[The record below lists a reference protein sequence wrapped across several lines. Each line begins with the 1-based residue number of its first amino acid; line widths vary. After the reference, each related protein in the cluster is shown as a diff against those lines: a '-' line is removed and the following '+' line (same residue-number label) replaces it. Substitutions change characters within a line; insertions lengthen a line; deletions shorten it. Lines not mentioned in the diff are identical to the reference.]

1 MCVAIFVQKYFSIN
15 GYFGSFQIN
24 LPVNDLSIELLFTNQ
39 KKMKIDGQCL
49 TVK

>member
-24 LPVNDLSIELLFTNQ
+24 LPVSDLSIELLFTNQ
-39 KKMKIDGQCL
+39 KKVKIDGQCL
-49 TVK
+49 AVK